1 MASPGQQSQRIEAW
15 FRKNRRT
22 LPWRT
27 RRSAWR
33 SLVSE
38 LMLQQTQVARVVE
51 KFIPFMER
59 FPDPASLAAAGE
71 QEVLAMWQGLGY
83 YRRAR
88 SLKRAAE
95 MIVERFGGRTPLD
108 VDDLLQLP
116 GVGRYTAGAVASIAG
131 RRRVPIVDGNVQ
143 RVLARLHA
151 DDADP
156 SSREAADRAW
166 QRAEQLVESCDHPD
180 QLNEGLMELGALV
193 CTPGV
198 PDCGVCPVASGCHA
212 KRAGSQGRIPPP
224 KRAAIKVEVHHH
236 AVVVRRNGR
245 LLMEQ
250 RGNDGIWAGLWQV
263 PTVESK
269 RKLVP
274 SQVSRRCGIELA
286 GIDRLGT
293 FIHVLSH
300 RRIHVHVFRGSMAA
314 GVRAASGTWCTSS
327 RMAGLPVSNAVV
339 RILEL
344 DRR

>member
-59 FPDPASLAAAGE
+59 FPDPASLAAADE

-88 SLKRAAE
+88 NLKRSAE
-95 MIVERFGGRTPLD
+95 YIVQHFGGRTPLD

-156 SSREAADRAW
+156 SSRDAIDRAW
-166 QRAEQLVESCDHPD
+166 QRAGALVEACDRPD
-180 QLNEGLMELGALV
+180 HLNEGLMELGALV

-198 PDCGVCPVASGCHA
+198 PDCGTCPVASGCSA
-212 KRAGSQGRIPPP
+212 KRSGRQGRIPPP
-224 KRAAIKVEVHHH
+224 KRAAIKIEVHHH
-236 AVVVRRNGR
+236 AVVIKRKGR

-250 RGNDGIWAGLWQV
+250 RGDDGIWAGLWQV

-274 SQVSRRCGIELA
+274 SQVQRRCGIELA
-286 GIDRLGT
+286 GIDRLGSFT
-293 FIHVLSH
+293 HVLSH
-300 RRIHVHVFRGSMAA
+300 RRIHVHVFRGSIAA
-314 GVRAASGTWCTSS
+314 GVRAGVGTWCTSS
-327 RMAGLPVSNAVV
+327 QMERLPVSNAVV
-339 RILEL
+339 RILEVA
-344 DRR
+344 RT